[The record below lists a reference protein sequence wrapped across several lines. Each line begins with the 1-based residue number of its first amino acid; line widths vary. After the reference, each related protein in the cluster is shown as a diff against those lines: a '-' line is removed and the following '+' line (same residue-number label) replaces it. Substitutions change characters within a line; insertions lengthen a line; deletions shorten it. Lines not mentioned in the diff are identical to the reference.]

1 MTIKYHTLGCKV
13 NAIETDRLRR
23 DLAALGFDQVAMDD
37 PAEVIVINTCSV
49 TKQSDL
55 KSARLIRS
63 ALRQDAIVIA
73 MGCYVPQDLN
83 DQVLVIPNQDKHR
96 AAQLISDHV
105 GILDRSGSILS
116 EGERTRS
123 FVKVQDG
130 CNNFCSY
137 CIIPYLRGRE
147 RSLSQADIL
156 REVDRALA
164 NGRREIVLSGINLSS
179 YGNDTDTDLIEL
191 VEIIAQRESI
201 DRIRLGSLE
210 QVIITPDFLQRL
222 KNIDAFCPHFH
233 LSLQSGSAG
242 VLKRMNRHYTP
253 EEFLDKID
261 LIRST
266 WSDATITTDIIVG
279 FSGETKEEFQETID
293 FVRRAR
299 FHKVHVFPYSK
310 RQGTRAALLKDLPGD
325 VKKDRA
331 RQMRQITEAIQ
342 AELLDEWI
350 GQAVEILTEESYGYT
365 RHYLPVYYDDEL
377 EPNQLV
383 MMKITGRKELSLH
396 GLPILQ
402 NH

>member
-1 MTIKYHTLGCKV
+1 
-13 NAIETDRLRR
+13 
-23 DLAALGFDQVAMDD
+23 
-37 PAEVIVINTCSV
+37 
-49 TKQSDL
+49 
-55 KSARLIRS
+55 
-63 ALRQDAIVIA
+63 
-73 MGCYVPQDLN
+73 
-83 DQVLVIPNQDKHR
+83 
-96 AAQLISDHV
+96 
-105 GILDRSGSILS
+105 
-116 EGERTRS
+116 
-123 FVKVQDG
+123 
-130 CNNFCSY
+130 
-137 CIIPYLRGRE
+137 
-147 RSLSQADIL
+147 
-156 REVDRALA
+156 
-164 NGRREIVLSGINLSS
+164 
-179 YGNDTDTDLIEL
+179 
-191 VEIIAQRESI
+191 
-201 DRIRLGSLE
+201 
-210 QVIITPDFLQRL
+210 
-222 KNIDAFCPHFH
+222 
-233 LSLQSGSAG
+233 
-242 VLKRMNRHYTP
+242 MNRHYTP